1 MKFICQKNDLLQAIQ
16 TVSKAV
22 SSKPQN
28 PILSGIYIK
37 AENNTLELQA
47 TDYEIGIIS
56 KIEAEVSEPGNIV
69 LSGRY
74 IQEVIRKLPGVTVE
88 FEYDRQEKISH
99 IRSNRSHF
107 TLLSMSAD
115 DFPIIK
121 KLEANKSFT
130 IMDNVLQELIGRT
143 TFACSNEEARPVFT
157 GCLLELNDASVVMVA
172 TDTKRLAIQSKVLEE
187 FEGQNKMIIPSKIL
201 NEIHKLLS
209 SDMPRPVNISFN
221 SNQISFEFDN
231 TYISSR
237 LIDGQ
242 FPDYHR
248 VVPSDFGTRIKL
260 NTEEFLSVVDR
271 TALISRTND
280 YNVATMEFANGMVRI
295 TSDNPEIGN
304 SDESIAA
311 EIDGDDIVI
320 SFNAD
325 FVSDVLK
332 IINTKEFYMSLNN
345 SLSPAAIRMLDDE
358 SFTYIITPVRTP
370 GNKMILFSSR
380 GVIKE
385 VKYG

>member
-47 TDYEIGIIS
+47 TDYEIGIIC

-74 IQEVIRKLPGVTVE
+74 IQDVIRKLPGVTVE

-157 GCLLELNDASVVMVA
+157 GCLLELNDASVVMVS
-172 TDTKRLAIQSKVLEE
+172 TDTKRLAIQSKVLED
-187 FEGQNKMIIPSKIL
+187 FEGQSKMIIPSKIL

-209 SDMPRPVNISFN
+209 SDMPRPVNINYN

-248 VVPSDFGTRIKL
+248 VMPSDFGTRIKL
-260 NTEEFLSVVDR
+260 NTEEFRSVVDR

-295 TSDNPEIGN
+295 TSDHPEIGN
-304 SDESIAA
+304 ADESLTA

-370 GNKMILFSSR
+370 GQ
-380 GVIKE
+380 
-385 VKYG
+385 